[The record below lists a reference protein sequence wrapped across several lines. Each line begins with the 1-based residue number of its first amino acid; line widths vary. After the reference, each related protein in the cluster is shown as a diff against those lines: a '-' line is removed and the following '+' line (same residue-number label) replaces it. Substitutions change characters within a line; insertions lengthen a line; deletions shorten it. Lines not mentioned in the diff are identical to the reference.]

1 MQIIKFNH
9 LKWLFLS
16 LICLLSACQ
25 TTANQCT
32 PAEIQPAK
40 ALSPIQADY
49 PKAASEDY
57 SEGSVIVVFDINKYG
72 KVTQSRIHQSSKVES
87 LDKTAL
93 DAVKKVAF
101 QPALCKGKP
110 IQSRAVIRFVFYLD

>member
-16 LICLLSACQ
+16 LTCLLSACQ

-32 PAEIQPAK
+32 PDEIQPPK
-40 ALSPIQADY
+40 ALNPIQATY
-49 PKAASEDY
+49 PQRAIESY
-57 SEGSVIVVFDINKYG
+57 LEGLVTVTFHVDENG
-72 KVTQSRIHQSSKVES
+72 KVTQANIHQSSRIGV
-87 LDKTAL
+87 LDKAAL
-93 DAVKKVAF
+93 DAVQKAVF

-110 IQSRAVIRFVFYLD
+110 IQSRAKIKLIFKVD